1 MVKPVYFVLGAIPVI
16 VAILLALPLVTKNEI
31 PVSASNSFDKIEIE
45 YTKHQLKKISNGIAE
60 RTGAEKTEIIL
71 IKNDGEIKYT
81 VTEKGYPQP
90 DIKSKIDSGILGLG
104 WTHSSYGRTVSNSG
118 VWSEGYISSMLFKKT
133 ELTQINTIVL
143 NFEKFLN
150 VKNKPL
156 IVDILIN
163 DVYFETLNLKEKE
176 DLNIILKTKKSYF
189 VNGINI
195 IDFKIKNPVTPISKF
210 ESVDGRLLGFLIKT
224 LEFK

>member
-60 RTGAEKTEIIL
+60 RTGSEKTEIIL

-90 DIKSKIDSGILGLG
+90 DIKSKIDEQQLNKIKALIKETGFISIDPNSFSVFQNV
-104 WTHSSYGRTVSNSG
+104 TDFQKSS
-118 VWSEGYISSMLFKKT
+118 
-133 ELTQINTIVL
+133 
-143 NFEKFLN
+143 
-150 VKNKPL
+150 VK
-156 IVDILIN
+156 V
-163 DVYFETLNLKEKE
+163 TLNGRVNQVHWPESSATP
-176 DLNIILKTKKSYF
+176 DFIPPIITM
-189 VNGINI
+189 V
-195 IDFKIKNPVTPISKF
+195 
-210 ESVDGRLLGFLIKT
+210 ESELDKVMS
-224 LEFK
+224 EFSE